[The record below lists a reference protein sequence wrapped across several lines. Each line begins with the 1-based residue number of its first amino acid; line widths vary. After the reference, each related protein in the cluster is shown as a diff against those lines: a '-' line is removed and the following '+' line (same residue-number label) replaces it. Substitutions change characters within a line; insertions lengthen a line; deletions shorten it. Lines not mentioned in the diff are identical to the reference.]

1 MGIRNRKK
9 ELVKI
14 LGINFTILAIIL
26 FSPSLLLRLY
36 QISRNQFYR
45 LSNKTLDQRA
55 YYPTYENKKFSNE
68 LFREFESLKTNYRS
82 FLGWK
87 KEKVKLNHINISG
100 PYNTRKSRG
109 EKINNSA
116 WFFGGSTMWGY
127 GASDLQTIP
136 SHFNSLTNIPVYN
149 FGENSWNSRQSLNQ
163 LINAIGDNNN
173 PSFVIFYDGVNEVY
187 SQCRSELK
195 LLPAHSREKE
205 IQNAL
210 KPIPIQKRI
219 SNFILSPY
227 IAFAKKFSI
236 QFPVFN
242 QDQFK
247 VYNCDINQAKA
258 LSIAQN
264 LVFNWYTAYSLS
276 KSKNFEFYAILQPNL
291 YTTKTNSE
299 YFYPRKVKWNSEME
313 IQYRVV
319 YDLTLKE
326 IDKYCKFDSEFC
338 YSFINGTDWL
348 SGTNNIFIDHC
359 HVNSLGNKVIAE
371 RLKSVLKK

>member
-1 MGIRNRKK
+1 MGKFHYPGN
-9 ELVKI
+9 
-14 LGINFTILAIIL
+14 NTFFSFFTSALI
-26 FSPSLLLRLY
+26 SR
-36 QISRNQFYR
+36 ISRNQFYR

-68 LFREFESLKTNYRS
+68 LFREFESLETNYRS

-116 WFFGGSTMWGY
+116 WFLEAPQCGDMVLRLADNS
-127 GASDLQTIP
+127 

-173 PSFVIFYDGVNEVY
+173 PSFVIFYDGVNEAY

-195 LLPAHSREKE
+195 LLPAHSREKVPKCVKTNTYTKE
-205 IQNAL
+205 NL
-210 KPIPIQKRI
+210 
-219 SNFILSPY
+219 NFILSPY

-236 QFPVFN
+236 QFPVVN

-371 RLKSVLKK
+371 RLKSELKK